1 MDITNYE
8 YNEINSHVPK
18 RSQLPSFTV
27 SCRSDFVMLNYFK
40 RFQLAHINPYWNR
53 HTNEMISNRQIGD
66 NASITL
72 PHFPL
77 TDIICVMRLKE
88 IKQHDDR

>member
-1 MDITNYE
+1 MDIKNYE

-40 RFQLAHINPYWNR
+40 RLQLAHINPNWNR
-53 HTNEMISNRQIGD
+53 HTKEMISNRQIGD

-77 TDIICVMRLKE
+77 TDIICVSNA
-88 IKQHDDR
+88 IKGNKTAR